1 LTGPNGTVTVTATK
15 GPEASSVAKT
25 YTGKGEVRRLADDLT
40 VIVEGTP
47 GVSSSDLKAI
57 ADAVRE
63 K

>member
-1 LTGPNGTVTVTATK
+1 VDRTVTVTATK
-15 GPEASSVAKT
+15 GPEAKNAAEA
-25 YTGKGEVRRLADDLT
+25 YNGKGEVRRLADDLT

-47 GVSSSDLKAI
+47 GVSSSDLEAI